1 MCDDM
6 CKERILDGDH
16 YVCPISGYS
25 SARLV
30 NEWEEAS
37 AAAAKADEGVDEGPE
52 PDGVCAPE
60 SPYPVLRHTTRIA
73 RSLSVL
79 DQIELRLIGH

>member
-1 MCDDM
+1 MRLQMCDDM

-52 PDGVCAPE
+52 PDGVWASRFPG
-60 SPYPVLRHTTRIA
+60 PVLPPTTRRA
-73 RSLSVL
+73 
-79 DQIELRLIGH
+79 

>member
-1 MCDDM
+1 MRKVQTLFAETKSRTTQIVVAQMCDDM

-30 NEWEEAS
+30 NEWEEAT
-37 AAAAKADEGVDEGPE
+37 AAKADDFLDDGPE
-52 PDGVCAPE
+52 PGGDNHPPLC
-60 SPYPVLRHTTRIA
+60 LH
-73 RSLSVL
+73 L
-79 DQIELRLIGH
+79 